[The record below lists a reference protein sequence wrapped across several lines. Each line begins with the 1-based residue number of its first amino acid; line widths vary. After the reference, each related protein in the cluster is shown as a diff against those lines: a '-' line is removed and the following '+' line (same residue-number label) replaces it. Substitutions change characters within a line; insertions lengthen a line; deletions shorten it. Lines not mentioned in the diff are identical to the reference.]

1 MNPPRKDTTIRGA
14 SVLIADDMNFHRHIN
29 KQVLKRMGAIVH
41 EATDGTHALKML
53 QSTHYDIVIMD
64 IHMPVLSGIEVV
76 KSIRATAN
84 HILPKFI
91 ALSAH
96 ATPKME
102 ATCLEIGFDHF
113 IEKPL
118 SPKKLEN
125 LLGYTIEVTST
136 APLTIDNSLLNYL
149 ADNDPNAIAALE
161 LRCRMSF
168 IQEIEQLELLLQGT
182 DLLAIHAS
190 IHKLKGLTGLKKDRK
205 LSDLL
210 GLITSSITVTPA
222 KHCPSSLC
230 QQMRQH
236 IEQA

>member
-1 MNPPRKDTTIRGA
+1 MNPPKKDTTIRGQI
-14 SVLIADDMNFHRHIN
+14 VLIADDMNFHRHIN
-29 KQVLKRMGAIVH
+29 KQVLQRMGATVH

-53 QSTHYDIVIMD
+53 QTTHYDIVIMD
-64 IHMPVLSGIEVV
+64 IHMPGLSGIEVV
-76 KSIRATAN
+76 KSILETAS
-84 HILPKFI
+84 HSLPKFI

-96 ATPKME
+96 ATSRMK
-102 ATCLEIGFDHF
+102 ASCLEAGFDHF

-125 LLGYTIEVTST
+125 LLGCTVEPTTIP
-136 APLTIDNSLLNYL
+136 PLPIDNSLLNYL

-161 LRCRMSF
+161 LRCRSSF
-168 IQEIEQLELLLQGT
+168 IKEIEQLEHLIQGT

-210 GLITSSITVTPA
+210 ALITSSITVTPPA
-222 KHCPSSLC
+222 HCLTSLC
-230 QQMRQH
+230 QQIRQH
-236 IEQA
+236 IEQS